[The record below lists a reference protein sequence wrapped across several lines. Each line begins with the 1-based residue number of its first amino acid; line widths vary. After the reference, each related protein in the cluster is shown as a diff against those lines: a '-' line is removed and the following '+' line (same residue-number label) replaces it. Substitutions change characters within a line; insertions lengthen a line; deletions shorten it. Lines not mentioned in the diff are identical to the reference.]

1 MPSQNP
7 SETQQFNRDVQF
19 LLKPNNPHARSLL
32 AFIQRTIRQFGLQAH
47 ITEIDI
53 FVEAYL
59 RGVKHTQQ
67 HQEEIRQPKAWMRRT
82 AYNIIRECKRDRM
95 HYSTLAFDELMDQGR
110 LLVDASSP
118 SGVEDDVI
126 IHAIDSVL
134 QAVNTLSSS
143 DRALIQWKVIEG
155 CSWQEVQTR
164 LIAQGEER
172 VSQAALRKR
181 GQRSLERLRRA
192 YHIFNS
198 EPGSLKL
205 ADDLSDHPDG
215 DTFAPAIAASTLTNT
230 SNPGNTLLWSI
241 TLEGNFTE
249 TATDNQLVIAI
260 LAELKQQSQDP
271 SLRLIS
277 VRQGSIVIE
286 LDGSA
291 EGYQIIQALIS
302 SGQLTNILGLPVRHV
317 GLVGESPDDR
327 QQALSAQECSES
339 SYHRQGPEIPQR
351 RSDIYTFLLNLP
363 APQFN
368 AVVFDLNP
376 PRGNLAQLD
385 ASPGE
390 RVAALLD
397 WLESSVGPGIEAL
410 RISVASVLSRL

>member
-1 MPSQNP
+1 MPSQHP

-95 HYSTLAFDELMDQGR
+95 HYSALAFDELMDQGR
-110 LLVDASSP
+110 LSADTASP
-118 SGVEDDVI
+118 SRVEDEVI
-126 IHAIDSVL
+126 IKAIDSVL
-134 QAVNTLSSS
+134 QAVNALSPS
-143 DRALIQWKVIEG
+143 DRMLVQWKVIEG

-172 VSQAALRKR
+172 VSQSTLRKR

-215 DTFAPAIAASTLTNT
+215 DTVVPAIPASTPINT
-230 SNPGNTLLWSI
+230 SNTGDTLLWRI
-241 TLEGNFTE
+241 TLEGDFTE
-249 TATDNQLVIAI
+249 TATDNQLVMAI
-260 LAELKQQSQDP
+260 LAELKQRSQDP

-286 LDGSA
+286 LVGSA

-317 GLVGESPDDR
+317 SLVGESPDDR
-327 QQALSAQECSES
+327 QQSLSPQECSES
-339 SYHRQGPEIPQR
+339 SYHRQGPEIPLG
-351 RSDIYTFLLNLP
+351 RSDMHTFLLNLP

-376 PRGNLAQLD
+376 PRDNLAQLD

-390 RVAALLD
+390 RVAALFD

-410 RISVASVLSRL
+410 RISIARVLSRL

>member
-1 MPSQNP
+1 MPSQHP

-47 ITEIDI
+47 VTEIDI

-110 LLVDASSP
+110 PLVNASPP
-118 SGVEDDVI
+118 SGVEDEVI
-126 IHAIDSVL
+126 VKAIDSVL
-134 QAVNTLSSS
+134 QAVNALSPS

-172 VSQAALRKR
+172 VSHAALRKR

-192 YHIFNS
+192 YHIFNNA
-198 EPGSLKL
+198 PGSLKL

-215 DTFAPAIAASTLTNT
+215 DTVAPPVSASSPSNT
-230 SNPGNTLLWSI
+230 YNTEDTLLWSI

-249 TATDNQLVIAI
+249 TVTDNQLKMAI
-260 LAELKQQSQDP
+260 LAELRQKSKDP
-271 SLRLIS
+271 FLRLIS
-277 VRQGSIVIE
+277 VRQGSIIIE
-286 LDGSA
+286 LGGSA

-317 GLVGESPDDR
+317 GLVGESPDDY
-327 QQALSAQECSES
+327 QPPLNPQECSES
-339 SYHRQGPEIPQR
+339 SPQRQRPEIPQR
-351 RSDIYTFLLNLP
+351 RSDMYTFLLNLP

-397 WLESSVGPGIEAL
+397 WLESSVGPGIDAL
-410 RISVASVLSRL
+410 RISINSVLNRL